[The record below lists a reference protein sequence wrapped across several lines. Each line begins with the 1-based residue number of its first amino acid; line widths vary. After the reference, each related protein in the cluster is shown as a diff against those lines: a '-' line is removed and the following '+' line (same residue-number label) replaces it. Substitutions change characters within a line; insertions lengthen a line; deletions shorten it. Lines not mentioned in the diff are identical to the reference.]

1 MTRPTNPKPPAADS
15 AASVASA
22 ADALAAPPAGLFKR
36 KHLLDLET
44 LSPDEIRLILENAKG
59 FKEVFTRSVK
69 KVPALRGKTV
79 CTLFFENS
87 TRTRTSFEMAAKRLS
102 ADVIGFSVATSSVTK
117 GETLLDTVRT
127 IESMGADIIVMRHP
141 NSGAPYLVSRRTRS
155 SIINAGDG
163 THEHP
168 TQGLL
173 DAFTIQE
180 VKGRIEGLN
189 VAIVGDI
196 LHSRVARSNLY
207 ALTKLGARVTLV
219 GPSTLVP
226 RTFEQFGARICH
238 SLTEGI
244 ENADVINILR
254 IQHERM
260 HSNYF
265 PSIREYRL
273 LYGITAERL
282 RAARPNVMIMHPG
295 PINRGVEID
304 QDVADGP
311 RSVIQRQVT
320 NGVAVRMAVLYLLSG
335 NAQNPL
341 ADA

>member
-1 MTRPTNPKPPAADS
+1 LLILDKAAI
-15 AASVASA
+15 
-22 ADALAAPPAGLFKR
+22 FKQAMAQGH
-36 KHLLDLET
+36 KHLPLLT
-44 LSPDEIRLILENAKG
+44 
-59 FKEVFTRSVK
+59 
-69 KVPALRGKTV
+69 GKTCV
-79 CTLFFENS
+79 TLFFENS

-127 IESMGADIIVMRHP
+127 IESMGADIIVMRHQ
-141 NSGAPYLVSRRTRS
+141 NSGAPYLVSRRARA
-155 SIINAGDG
+155 SIVNAGDG

-180 VKGRIEGLN
+180 VKGRIDGLN

-207 ALTKLGARVTLV
+207 ALIKLGARVTLV
-219 GPSTLVP
+219 GPATLVP
-226 RTFEQFGARICH
+226 RTFEQFGARVCH
-238 SLTEGI
+238 SLMEGI

-260 HSNYF
+260 NSNYF

-282 RAARPNVMIMHPG
+282 RAARPSVMIMHPG

-311 RSVIQRQVT
+311 LSVIQRQVT

-335 NAQNPL
+335 NVQNPL
-341 ADA
+341 AEA